1 MSEPWKKAICSECHY
16 KCDIKVNGEWQA
28 VKGTVLPFFIAETL
42 DESLDSGKMRI
53 GVTKRKEPYTP
64 FTIVRFSIAVNRVDA
79 LQHNRPP
86 VTPNYDV
93 YEPIYM
99 LISSD
104 SVTRKGIYFEHEI
117 ELVEITKQLER
128 SVCDTMTFTN
138 AIGHDYQSISK
149 DANPVIE
156 DTYNLYESTPI
167 ELKQF
172 TNNGTVIN
180 LPAGID
186 AAKLND
192 ENYLISGIQ
201 SRLTVSRN
209 GATIID
215 VNGLTPASFTVDSGT
230 YTIRY
235 YLNLYSGESSATI
248 TLTWTILGTPVTPS
262 KPIYTITSVIER
274 LLEAAVTRRN
284 GIEEQQYKLDTAFAD
299 KYRNV
304 PAPEFYITRSN
315 LFEAL
320 LQVGAFIHAIPRL
333 KWNKETDKPDI
344 ITFDELG
351 SNSEY
356 TLPYYC
362 QQLGYLAGIDSE
374 GYCGN
379 LDSIVE
385 NLITTTDIDQGSVT
399 EPDYNAFKTTRT
411 EEGTWIIDNGSV
423 IILTDLP
430 IYRLLSLEVGY
441 VNENTVVGEIIP
453 FVYESAEY
461 ATLTAKGGEFPY
473 SKEYALVYNQGDN
486 KITGLSYK
494 GDNPVSPAL
503 ENQTIY
509 NIIKSMNIDIRET
522 EANNYKNLAFK
533 VRYIPIITARV
544 KQYKPY
550 TDFPLENSLINNQS
564 ANTVETEFYGEH
576 LKGTIAR
583 LGNVTTK
590 ESYYFRFPT
599 DMPKVGQLYN
609 GRYIVALET
618 RYETIGITSTLT
630 MTKDYNK
637 LSEYLGLN
645 SNYRLFDVSEKQS
658 VDRYINYCEK
668 CIVGDDIPAD
678 TMSSITDNGV
688 FQFGR
693 TFFQV
698 GGYPVSVAVTQS
710 YDKNNNTI
718 ENPSLHACASF
729 ANGNSLAFAFN
740 YLDNYG
746 VGYSSMPIDGY
757 TQNSQVLK
765 PYGDAYGENYY
776 LDLKIGADIKTT
788 NWNDQ
793 LGNGWSNNLPTVEQ
807 PPSNKILFDTADKPL
822 IVRKDSRERLIIT
835 YQVPIIANRKSVV
848 IGQAMTKNNLLVTT
862 PHAERAGSVMLFPFK
877 LNGLRNVIDI
887 SQGVESPD
895 LPTFEYDLNEK
906 KIKFSSFAN
915 TTNQTFASW
924 ALVDKSTNTYYFGE
938 NIVLPPNGTTNPIT
952 FTFISNKERQ
962 P

>member
-53 GVTKRKEPYTP
+53 SVTARKEPYAP

-86 VTPNYDV
+86 VTPDYGV

-104 SVTRKGIYFEHEI
+104 SVVRKGIYFEHEI

-149 DANPVIE
+149 DANPVI
-156 DTYNLYESTPI
+156 DDRYNLYESTPI
-167 ELKQF
+167 EIKKF
-172 TNNGTVIN
+172 TNNGTTIN
-180 LPAGID
+180 LPAGIN

-192 ENYLISGIQ
+192 ENYLISGVQ
-201 SRLTVSRN
+201 SSLTVSRN
-209 GATIID
+209 GVAIIS
-215 VNGLTPASFTVDSGT
+215 VNGLSPASFTVDSGN
-230 YTIRY
+230 YTIKY
-235 YLNLYSGESSATI
+235 YLNLYSGESSATLS
-248 TLTWTILGTPVTPS
+248 LTWTIVGTPVTPS
-262 KPIYTITSVIER
+262 KPIYTITSVVER

-284 GIEEQQYKLDTAFAD
+284 GIEEQQYKLDAAFAG
-299 KYRNV
+299 KYKNIA
-304 PAPEFYITRSN
+304 APEFHITRSN

-333 KWNKETDKPDI
+333 KWNKDTDKPDI

-351 SNSEY
+351 GNSEY

-411 EEGTWIIDNGSV
+411 EEGTWIIKNDTV
-423 IILTDLP
+423 LILTDLP
-430 IYRLLSLEVGY
+430 IYRLLSIEMGY
-441 VNENTVVGEIIP
+441 VDNSGAFIGELIP

-461 ATLTAKGGEFPY
+461 ATLSSYNEGDFNSKG
-473 SKEYALVYNQGDN
+473 YALTYTQGDN
-486 KITGLSYK
+486 RITGFSYK
-494 GDNPVSPAL
+494 ENDPISPAL
-503 ENQTIY
+503 KSPAII
-509 NIIKSMNIDIRET
+509 NILKALGKNLPDDRT
-522 EANNYKNLAFK
+522 YYKNFAFR

-599 DMPKVGQLYN
+599 DMPKVGQIFD

-668 CIVGDDIPAD
+668 CIVGDDVPAD
-678 TMSSITDNGV
+678 TQCAITDYGIV
-688 FQFGR
+688 RFGA
-693 TFFQV
+693 TFLHQE
-698 GGYPVSVAVTQS
+698 GYPVSVAITQS
-710 YDKNNNTI
+710 YDKDNNPI
-718 ENPSLHACASF
+718 ESPSLHACASF
-729 ANGNSLAFAFN
+729 ANGNSLVFTFN

-746 VGYSSMPIDGY
+746 VGYSSNYYDD
-757 TQNSQVLK
+757 TQNTQVLK
-765 PYGDAYGENYY
+765 SYGDVYGENYY
-776 LDLKIGADIKTT
+776 LDLKIGADIRTT
-788 NWNDQ
+788 DWNDQ
-793 LGNGWSNNLPTVEQ
+793 LGNGWSNNLPTVA
-807 PPSNKILFDTADKPL
+807 PPPTNKLLFDTAGKPL
-822 IVRKDSRERLIIT
+822 IIQKDSRERLIVT
-835 YQVPIIANRKSVV
+835 YQIPIIANRKSIV
-848 IGQAMTKNNLLVTT
+848 IGQAMTKNNRLVT
-862 PHAERAGSVMLFPFK
+862 PLREGASESIMLFPFK
-877 LNGLRNVIDI
+877 LNGLRNVVDL
-887 SQGVESPD
+887 SLAVESPES
-895 LPTFEYDLNEK
+895 PTFEYNLDEK
-906 KIKFSSFAN
+906 KIKFSSFTN
-915 TTNQTFASW
+915 TTNQTFQSW
-924 ALVDKSTNTYYFGE
+924 AIVDKSTGTFYFGE
-938 NIVLPPNGTTNPIT
+938 NIELPPNGTTNPIT
-952 FTFISNKERQ
+952 FTFISNK
-962 P
+962 